1 MTSELAVSGGGDP
14 GTGAAVTERRGISG
28 TVVRVRLGVALGF
41 VALAAAL
48 AMLALVISGDNLWWG
63 VPLAFV
69 GFGLSGYAAFLGIY
83 GVIRYGLFTEGC
95 GAGEVSD
102 ELRLSRIAWTAGIL
116 AEVALLF
123 TAAMCVALVVR
134 ALI

>member
-1 MTSELAVSGGGDP
+1 MSDLAVGGGS
-14 GTGAAVTERRGISG
+14 GTDAALPERGGISG
-28 TVVRVRLGVALGF
+28 KVVPVRLGVVLGF
-41 VALAAAL
+41 VAMAAAVG
-48 AMLALVISGDNLWWG
+48 MLALVITGQHLWWG
-63 VPLAFV
+63 VPLALV

-95 GAGEVSD
+95 GAGEVWG
-102 ELRLSRIAWTAGIL
+102 ELRLSKIAWTAGIV

-134 ALI
+134 ALV

>member
-1 MTSELAVSGGGDP
+1 MSELAAN
-14 GTGAAVTERRGISG
+14 GTAGAAPAAVEERRGISG
-28 TVVRVRLGVALGF
+28 AVVRVRLGVFLGL

-48 AMLALVISGDNLWWG
+48 GMLALVISGRHLWWG
-63 VPLAFV
+63 VPLALV

-116 AEVALLF
+116 AEIALLL
-123 TAAMCVALVVR
+123 TAAMCLALVVR